1 MTIPTLPPRLGAAT
15 AALREQPI
23 PVTEKGFGV
32 LASRGTVTA
41 ASLGSQRPSLF
52 GDGITTPVLVLRESA
67 VASNVAAMAAY
78 CEAAQVRLA
87 PHGKTTMAPQL
98 FARQLAAGAWA
109 ITAATIS
116 QVQVYRAFGVP
127 RVLLA
132 NELTDTA
139 GAAWLAR
146 ELAADPG
153 FDCYAYV
160 DSVPG
165 VRLLDEAMREGGQ
178 GRPLPVLVELGHPG
192 GRTGCRDI
200 ADATAIA
207 QAVGE
212 APSLRLAGAAG
223 FEGSIGHDGSP
234 ATPAAVARYCRE
246 LRSLGELLAR
256 SAPGEL
262 ILTAGGSMFFDIV
275 AQELTA
281 GWAGRPPT
289 VVLRSGV
296 YIAFDHGIY
305 AQMAPGGGQPPRR
318 QPRAALAA
326 GQNAAGQSAAGQS
339 AAGQDA
345 AGPNAAGRDAGRTGV
360 AKPDAAGPGEAA
372 PGAPALKPALELWAH
387 VLSRP
392 EPTLALACAGRRD
405 VSFDAGLPVPLKTR
419 HRGGAVHLATGMQA
433 VRLDDQHCYLMVP
446 TGTDLAP
453 GDLICLGISHPCTT
467 FDKWRVIP
475 VVDDD
480 YRVVDA
486 IHTFF

>member
-326 GQNAAGQSAAGQS
+326 GQNAAGQD

-345 AGPNAAGRDAGRTGV
+345 AGQDAAGRSPPSRSPARAGGMCRST
-360 AKPDAAGPGEAA
+360 
-372 PGAPALKPALELWAH
+372 PA
-387 VLSRP
+387 SR
-392 EPTLALACAGRRD
+392 CR
-405 VSFDAGLPVPLKTR
+405 
-419 HRGGAVHLATGMQA
+419 
-433 VRLDDQHCYLMVP
+433 
-446 TGTDLAP
+446 
-453 GDLICLGISHPCTT
+453 
-467 FDKWRVIP
+467 
-475 VVDDD
+475 
-480 YRVVDA
+480 
-486 IHTFF
+486 